1 MTSKNQITHAQFRKE
16 EAVDEIYKLVLS
28 GASDFEIRFHVN
40 DNYPQYDSA
49 DLLLQVVDQL
59 RQPID
64 GELATAWA
72 WHAARMVYQKF
83 LNVDDLA
90 GALKAVKV
98 MADLGPKLPCMADPE
113 CPHGSTAV
121 PAMVTSQKNAAGK
134 PAKATPPAKRKKRKG
149 TSDGPTTA
157 ET

>member
-1 MTSKNQITHAQFRKE
+1 M
-16 EAVDEIYKLVLS
+16 DEIYKLVLS
-28 GASDFEIRFHVN
+28 GASDFEIRFHVSS
-40 DNYPQYDSA
+40 NYPQYDSS

-59 RQPID
+59 KQPID
-64 GELATAWA
+64 GGLATAWA

-83 LNVDDLA
+83 LQVDDLA

-121 PAMVTSQKNAAGK
+121 PAVATSPKSAVAKQ
-134 PAKATPPAKRKKRKG
+134 AKATPPAKKKKLKG
-149 TSDGPTTA
+149 TSGGPTTA
-157 ET
+157 GT